1 MDSFLLGGMNMMLLF
16 GEPLFAVA
24 ASVNEISDF
33 FNSTATSVTDETIPK
48 ALTVMWGYA
57 LNGSLYKMSCGLGLF
72 AAVFGVGFW
81 SLKFYRAL
89 QEGTLLP
96 VVNEVVWPL
105 LVVLLL
111 ANGGATMRGVTF
123 GAKDIVNNINR
134 SMHRVVDLDVSYQKA
149 FQVLAR
155 SSVDGYLMQSLYSS
169 CEANIDQ
176 TKLAECLAT
185 GQALMDARLNG
196 RFSSILNSTKPE
208 LTAAVNNINKSQ
220 KDEFNQKLA
229 RAKKP
234 TDKGSVAEAAG
245 TATPN
250 NLSQV
255 FNASRIVNGRNP
267 GDLTFQKSALAFRKA
282 FMYLLE
288 IFMLVL
294 ALVAPIFVG
303 LSMFPVGT
311 KPLVSWATLFL
322 AAGFCKICYTLVA
335 GLSAVAMVL
344 TENTDMFIFGII
356 VGGLAPILS
365 VTITS
370 ILAGSFSGA
379 IGAIAYPAQNYGVN
393 AGLTSGAPKD
403 QPQDTNNASKIDGG
417 GNK

>member
-1 MDSFLLGGMNMMLLF
+1 MSMMLLF

-24 ASVNEISDF
+24 ANVNEISDF

-48 ALTVMWGYA
+48 ALNVMWGYA
-57 LNGSLYKMSCGLGLF
+57 LNGSLYKLSCSLGLF

-81 SLKFYRAL
+81 CLKFYRAL

-111 ANGGATMRGVTF
+111 ANNGANMRSVTF
-123 GAKDIVNNINR
+123 GAKDIINNINR
-134 SMHRVVDLDVSYQKA
+134 SMHRVVDLDVNYQKA

-176 TKLAECLAT
+176 TKLVECLAT

-196 RFSSILNSTKPE
+196 RFSSILSSTKPE
-208 LTAAVNNINKSQ
+208 LTTAVTNINKSQ
-220 KDEFNQKLA
+220 KDESDQKVA
-229 RAKKP
+229 RAKRA

-245 TATPN
+245 AATPN

-255 FNASRIVNGRNP
+255 FNASRIINGRNP
-267 GDLTFQKSALAFRKA
+267 GDLTFQKNVLALRKA

-311 KPLVSWATLFL
+311 KPLVSWATLLLVVWHRFFL
-322 AAGFCKICYTLVA
+322 
-335 GLSAVAMVL
+335 
-344 TENTDMFIFGII
+344 
-356 VGGLAPILS
+356 
-365 VTITS
+365 
-370 ILAGSFSGA
+370 
-379 IGAIAYPAQNYGVN
+379 
-393 AGLTSGAPKD
+393 
-403 QPQDTNNASKIDGG
+403 
-417 GNK
+417 